1 MTPADDL
8 DLVQRILEGDAKACD
23 VFARRWFVP
32 CYTVALAIVRHVEDA
47 QDIAQESLIKALRRL
62 HQLSDPAAPGPWI
75 RTIARNTALSHLGR
89 RKRRGISVDFDAV
102 TPIPAPEEPWAPADP
117 GAPTTAGHGDAE
129 QLMHALGGLK
139 ENERQVVLLHDL
151 DGQSHAEIAHFLGI
165 TETNSRQLLFV
176 ARKKMRA
183 VLQPEEAT
191 P

>member
-1 MTPADDL
+1 MTHGDDG

-23 VFARRWFVP
+23 AFARRWFGP
-32 CYTVALAIVRHVEDA
+32 CYAVALAIVRHVEDA

-62 HQLSDPAAPGPWI
+62 DSLADPGAPGPWI
-75 RTIARNTALSHLGR
+75 HAIARNTALTHLSR
-89 RKRRGISVDFDAV
+89 RKKRGLAVDFDAV
-102 TPIPAPEEPWAPADP
+102 TPIPAPTEP
-117 GAPTTAGHGDAE
+117 GAPEAAGLGDAE

-139 ENERQVVLLHDL
+139 EPERQVVLLHDL
-151 DGQSHAEIAHFLGI
+151 DGLQHAEIARFLGI

>member
-23 VFARRWFVP
+23 AFARRWFGP
-32 CYTVALAIVRHVEDA
+32 CYAVALAIVRQVEDA

-62 HQLSDPAAPGPWI
+62 DQLSDPGAPGPWI
-75 RTIARNTALSHLGR
+75 HAIARNTALSHLGR
-89 RKRRGISVDFDAV
+89 RKRRGIPVDFEAV
-102 TPIPAPEEPWAPADP
+102 TPIPAPVEP
-117 GAPTTAGHGDAE
+117 GAPEAAGSGAAE
-129 QLMHALGGLK
+129 ELVHALGGLK
-139 ENERQVVLLHDL
+139 EHERSVVLLHDL
-151 DGQSHAEIAHFLGI
+151 DGQSHAEIAGFLGI
-165 TETNSRQLLFV
+165 SETNSRQLLFV

>member
-1 MTPADDL
+1 MANPDDL
-8 DLVQRILEGDAKACD
+8 ELVQRILEGDARACD
-23 VFARRWFVP
+23 LFARRWFVP

-62 HQLSDPAAPGPWI
+62 GQLSDPAAPGPWI
-75 RTIARNTALSHLGR
+75 RTIARNTALSHLDR

-102 TPIPAPEEPWAPADP
+102 TPIPAPVEPGTPEAAE
-117 GAPTTAGHGDAE
+117 AGDA
-129 QLMHALGGLK
+129 QRLIHALGVLK

-151 DGQSHAEIAHFLGI
+151 DGLPHAEIAHFLGI

-183 VLQPEEAT
+183 HLQPEEVS